1 MDWNLVLR
9 TSFEAAFGV
18 DAVIYCLAAIGINL
32 QFGYTGL
39 LNFGQVGFMA
49 VGAYSVGISVN
60 YYHWPWWIG
69 ILIGLALS
77 VVLALLLGVP
87 TLRLRADYLA
97 IVTIATGEIIRLI
110 MRAAVLADFSGGSA
124 GLPGDYRRP
133 FFDLSPFDPTGE
145 FPRNN
150 LIGWLPRTLWLDW
163 SGQDFWVM
171 IVGWSLVGIVS
182 FAMWQLIRSP
192 WGRVLRAIREDE
204 EAVRALGKNVYWYK
218 MQSLMIGGGIGCLAG
233 FMFAYAKGSV
243 QPDNYSTA
251 VTFFAYTALILGG
264 TAKIK
269 GPIVGAMILW
279 FVIAFSNQ
287 VLRGAKAEGWI
298 SDNLMDGTQV
308 GQVRFMI
315 VGLGLMLLLI
325 FRPQGIF
332 GDKKELALDAR

>member
-1 MDWNLVLR
+1 MDWDLALR
-9 TSFEAAFGV
+9 TSLEAAFGV
-18 DAVIYCLAAIGINL
+18 DAVVYCLAAIGINL

-60 YYHWPWWIG
+60 YYQWPWWVG
-69 ILIGLALS
+69 VLIGLGLS

-133 FFDLSPFDPTGE
+133 FFDLSPFDRSKEYG
-145 FPRNN
+145 
-150 LIGWLPRTLWLDW
+150 IWLDW

-171 IVGWSLVGIVS
+171 IVGWSLVTLVS
-182 FAMWQLIRSP
+182 VAMWQLIRSP

-218 MQSLMIGGGIGCLAG
+218 MQSLIIGGGIGCLAG
-233 FMFAYAKGSV
+233 FMFAYGKGSV

-251 VTFFAYTALILGG
+251 VTFFAYAALILGG

-269 GPIVGAMILW
+269 GPIVGAMLFW
-279 FVIAFSNQ
+279 FVIAFSDEL
-287 VLRGAKAEGWI
+287 LRGAKAEGWI
-298 SDNLMDGTQV
+298 SSSLMDGTQV

-332 GDKKELALDAR
+332 GDKKELSLDAG